1 MGSPKLH
8 SLGRNRV
15 EGKALTWNS
24 STILSTTVLPG
35 ETSGIEF
42 KVDPGLQLP
51 LGAWQNNPH
60 IHLKPQ
66 NITANTYLFFFPQF
80 KITRITRK

>member
-1 MGSPKLH
+1 MEFQHNFEL
-8 SLGRNRV
+8 
-15 EGKALTWNS
+15 
-24 STILSTTVLPG
+24 TVLPV

-42 KVDPGLQLP
+42 KVNPGLQLP

-66 NITANTYLFFFPQF
+66 NITANTYLVFSHSL
-80 KITRITRK
+80 R